1 MDWRTRSKGCGPT
14 RRNTRKVSNGCWPNW
29 QQNRGS
35 VWYRSS
41 STPSTQQPPDEDKNL
56 IIKNKGSWA
65 GGPDKHALFQ
75 WQCTPALSPEEREE
89 LHVVAYGWNHRGG
102 HG

>member
-56 IIKNKGSWA
+56 IINIRVHGQGA
-65 GGPDKHALFQ
+65 PFG
-75 WQCTPALSPEEREE
+75 C
-89 LHVVAYGWNHRGG
+89 VVRNHRLVSLKMPASRLPLLGG
-102 HG
+102 ECRGEGERVL